1 MKSITVI
8 GAGYVGLSL
17 AALLSKNNKVL
28 VVDISENKIQKLKN
42 NNSHI
47 SEENL
52 NNLLL
57 ENSVNLKFDTKIN
70 DTVSDIYIVATS
82 TNYDPDKQF
91 FDTSSV
97 ESVIKNIF
105 NKFGNVPIAIKS
117 TVPVGFTKSMQ
128 ERYKSKEIFF
138 SPEFL
143 REGSAIED
151 NIYPSRIIVGSKENS
166 GKLFATLLKNIS
178 KGNPPIQFMDSDT
191 AESVKLF
198 SNCFL
203 AMRVSFFNELDSFAI
218 EKNLDS
224 KKLIEGVSYDP
235 RIGNTYNNP
244 SFGYGGYCLPKDA
257 KQLLANYAD
266 VPQNLIEAVV
276 KANSTRKDYIS
287 DQIINKNPKS
297 VGIYRLVMK
306 SGSDNFR
313 ESAIQGI
320 MKRLNAKNILIYV
333 YEPEMQ
339 EDSFF
344 GCEVIKDLDEFIET
358 SDLIVA
364 NRVSDE
370 LNNCKSKVYSRD
382 LFKNN

>member
-166 GKLFATLLKNIS
+166 GKLLL
-178 KGNPPIQFMDSDT
+178 
-191 AESVKLF
+191 
-198 SNCFL
+198 
-203 AMRVSFFNELDSFAI
+203 
-218 EKNLDS
+218 
-224 KKLIEGVSYDP
+224 
-235 RIGNTYNNP
+235 
-244 SFGYGGYCLPKDA
+244 
-257 KQLLANYAD
+257 
-266 VPQNLIEAVV
+266 
-276 KANSTRKDYIS
+276 
-287 DQIINKNPKS
+287 
-297 VGIYRLVMK
+297 
-306 SGSDNFR
+306 
-313 ESAIQGI
+313 
-320 MKRLNAKNILIYV
+320 
-333 YEPEMQ
+333 
-339 EDSFF
+339 
-344 GCEVIKDLDEFIET
+344 
-358 SDLIVA
+358 
-364 NRVSDE
+364 
-370 LNNCKSKVYSRD
+370 
-382 LFKNN
+382 LFKG